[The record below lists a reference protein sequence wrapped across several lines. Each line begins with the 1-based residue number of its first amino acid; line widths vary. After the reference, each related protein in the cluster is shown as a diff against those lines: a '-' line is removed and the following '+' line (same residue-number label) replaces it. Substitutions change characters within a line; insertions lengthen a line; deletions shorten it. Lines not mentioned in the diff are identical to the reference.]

1 MIAALPLEAQ
11 EALQEMANG
20 MTLEEVIDL
29 VQKGEV
35 DLEDIAGETRFFL
48 ASSRNSGH
56 FTYGLPF
63 SFFSFA

>member
-35 DLEDIAGETRFFL
+35 DLEDIAGEMRIFFL
-48 ASSRNSGH
+48 ACSRNS
-56 FTYGLPF
+56 
-63 SFFSFA
+63 